1 MVLVVGRVGR
11 VEMLLAVEVVI
22 VAVDVV
28 AIGMLVAVEGTLI
41 VR

>member
-1 MVLVVGRVGR
+1 MVLVVRRVGR